1 MVRWQAP
8 TRGKRN
14 AGIKFALF
22 ALALVGA
29 AIGAADQAGHLRLGG
44 AVALAPLALILPWA
58 GLTLVSAVRSS
69 LNWVAG

>member
-14 AGIKFALF
+14 GGMKFALL
-22 ALALVGA
+22 ALALAGA
-29 AIGAADQAGHLRLGG
+29 MIAIADQAGQLQLGG